1 MKRRA
6 FIASVGAAAAVAA
19 LPTSPRAQQKPTSV
33 IGFVASTRGA
43 SAVDQLTGIRQGLR
57 QAGFVE
63 GENIVVHIRGAEGVY
78 DRLPGLIADL
88 LAQKVDVIITQAP
101 PATRAAKAATTA
113 IPIVFGVGVDP
124 VAEGLVASFAHP
136 GGNLTGVALLG
147 SELMA
152 RRLDLMSE
160 LVPRARLF
168 ALLVNPSVPNPW
180 VSEVDAVARAKG
192 GRLLSLDAATVGEI
206 EAAFAAMAR
215 EGADALLVGEDTFL
229 AQRPEIAEQALR
241 ARIPTI
247 GIVRGFAGLGGLAS
261 YGASL
266 TDAYRQV
273 GLYAG
278 MILKGA
284 KTSDL
289 PVLRPTK
296 FEFVLNL
303 KTAKALGVTIPP
315 LLLAQADE
323 VIE

>member
-1 MKRRA
+1 
-6 FIASVGAAAAVAA
+6 V
-19 LPTSPRAQQKPTSV
+19 RAQPKPSSV
-33 IGFVASTRGA
+33 VGFVASTRGT
-43 SAVDQLTGIRQGLR
+43 SAVEQLTGIRQGLR

-63 GENIVVHIRGAEGVY
+63 GDNLVLHVRGAEGVY
-78 DRLPGLIADL
+78 DRLPGLIAEL
-88 LAQKVDVIITQAP
+88 LAQKVDVFITQAP
-101 PATRAAKAATTA
+101 PATRAAKAATTTT
-113 IPIVFGVGVDP
+113 PIVFGVGIDP
-124 VAEGLVASFAHP
+124 VADGLVASFARP

-152 RRLDLMSE
+152 RRLDLMTE
-160 LVPRARLF
+160 LVPQGRLF

-180 VSEVDAVARAKG
+180 ISEVDGVARTKG
-192 GRLLSLDAATVGEI
+192 VRLTVLNAATAGEI
-206 EAAFAAMAR
+206 DAAFAAMAR
-215 EGADALLVGEDTFL
+215 ERPDALLVGEDTFL

-241 ARIPTI
+241 LRIPTI
-247 GIVRGFAGLGGLAS
+247 GIVRGFAALGGLTS

-266 TDAYRQV
+266 TDAYRQI

-284 KTSDL
+284 RTSDL

>member
-1 MKRRA
+1 MKRRE
-6 FIASVGAAAAVAA
+6 FISSVGAATAVLA
-19 LPTSPRAQQKPTSV
+19 LPRSLNAQQRQSSV
-33 IGFVASTRGA
+33 VGFVASTRGA

-63 GENIVVHIRGAEGVY
+63 GENLVLQIRGAEGVY
-78 DRLPGLIADL
+78 DRLPGLMADL

-101 PATRAAKAATTA
+101 PATRAAKVATTT
-113 IPIVFGVGVDP
+113 IPVVFGVGIDP
-124 VAEGLVASFAHP
+124 VAEGLVASFARP

-160 LVPRARLF
+160 LVPQARLF
-168 ALLVNPSVPNPW
+168 GLLVNPSVPNPW
-180 VSEVDAVARAKG
+180 IAEVEALARAKG
-192 GRLLSLDAATVGEI
+192 GRLLSLNAATVGEI
-206 EAAFAAMAR
+206 ETAFTAMKR

-229 AQRPEIAEQALR
+229 AQRPEIADQALR

-247 GIVRGFAGLGGLAS
+247 GIVRGFAALGGLAS

-266 TDAYRQV
+266 TDAYRQI

-284 KTSDL
+284 RTSDL

-296 FEFVLNL
+296 FDFVLNL
-303 KTAKALGVTIPP
+303 KTASTLGVTIPP

>member
-1 MKRRA
+1 MKRRD
-6 FIASVGAAAAVAA
+6 FITVGGAAAALAA
-19 LPTSPRAQQKPTSV
+19 FPSSSRAQPKPTSV
-33 IGFVASTRGA
+33 VGFVASTRGT
-43 SAVDQLTGIRQGLR
+43 SAVEQLTGIRQGLL

-63 GENIVVHIRGAEGVY
+63 GDNLVLHIRGAEGVY
-78 DRLPGLIADL
+78 DRLPGLVADL
-88 LAQKVDVIITQAP
+88 LAQKVGVIITQAP
-101 PATRAAKAATTA
+101 PATRAAKAATTTT
-113 IPIVFGVGVDP
+113 PIVFGVGIDP
-124 VAEGLVASFAHP
+124 VADGLVASFARP

-160 LVPRARLF
+160 LVPQARLF

-180 VSEVDAVARAKG
+180 ISEVDAVARAKG
-192 GRLLSLDAATVGEI
+192 ARLLSLEAATVGEI
-206 EAAFAAMAR
+206 DTAFAAMAR
-215 EGADALLVGEDTFL
+215 ERAEALLIGEDTFL
-229 AQRPEIAEQALR
+229 AQRPEIAELALR
-241 ARIPTI
+241 WRIPTI
-247 GIVRGFAGLGGLAS
+247 GIVRGFATLGGLAS

-266 TDAYRQV
+266 TDAYRQI

-284 KTSDL
+284 RTNDL

-296 FEFVLNL
+296 FDFVLNL
-303 KTAKALGVTIPP
+303 KTARALGVVIPP